1 MTEEAKEARRK
12 YYRERYKTDKA
23 KHKIYVCHVWEN
35 KARKLYDKEYIPP
48 VKEGVLSEQAA
59 ELRRQ
64 YYAEYRK
71 KTGPT
76 QARRD
81 YMKRYR
87 AKNKEKITQ
96 YNKDYWER
104 KAATDINKILET

>member
-1 MTEEAKEARRK
+1 MTMTEAAKEARRK
-12 YYRERYKTDKA
+12 YYRGRYKTDKE

-48 VKEGVLSEQAA
+48 VKEGVLSKQAA

-64 YYAEYRK
+64 YYAAYRK

-76 QARRD
+76 QARRE

-87 AKNKEKITQ
+87 EKNKDKISK
-96 YNKDYWER
+96 YNQDYWER
-104 KAATDINKILET
+104 KAVNEILET